1 MLTNIRN
8 VYCVGRNYKL
18 HAEELGNAVPDEP
31 MIFMKPSHAVV
42 PLNGETLELPATK
55 GEVHYEAELVV
66 QIGRSYEPGMAV
78 DELVDAYAFGIDF
91 TLRDVQTVIK
101 KKGHP
106 WTAAKGFR
114 NSAPVTAF
122 QAFPG
127 AAALL
132 EKDFTLTKNGEVVQR
147 GNISNMIFSLQDI
160 VDYVGHHYGL
170 GRAMSFY
177 RNTGRCWTNTSRRC
191 ARTGMGRRILGC
203 LHDWVSAIRIT
214 HHTCLR

>member
-66 QIGRSYEPGMAV
+66 QIGRNFEPGMAV
-78 DELVDAYAFGIDF
+78 DALVDAYGFGIDF

-106 WTAAKGFR
+106 WTAAKGFKKFR
-114 NSAPVTAF
+114 SGYSISGI
-122 QAFPG
+122 PG
-127 AAALL
+127 C
-132 EKDFTLTKNGEVVQR
+132 GS
-147 GNISNMIFSLQDI
+147 I
-160 VDYVGHHYGL
+160 
-170 GRAMSFY
+170 
-177 RNTGRCWTNTSRRC
+177 TGKRLYIDQKW
-191 ARTGMGRRILGC
+191 
-203 LHDWVSAIRIT
+203 
-214 HHTCLR
+214 

>member
-42 PLNGETLELPATK
+42 PLDGELLEVPVNK
-55 GEVHYEAELVV
+55 GEVHYEAELVIR
-66 QIGRSYEPGMAV
+66 IGRDYESGVHV
-78 DELVDAYAFGIDF
+78 DELVDAYALGIDF

-106 WTAAKGFR
+106 WTAAKGFK
-114 NSAPVTAF
+114 NSAPITAF
-122 QAFPG
+122 QSFPG

-132 EKDFTLTKNGEVVQR
+132 EKDFTLKKNGVQVQR
-147 GNISNMIFSLQDI
+147 GNITNMIFNLQHI

-170 GRAMSFY
+170 GPGDIIF
-177 RNTGRCWTNTSRRC
+177 TGTPEGVGATQSGDVLELSWGDES
-191 ARTGMGRRILGC
+191 LG
-203 LHDWVSAIRIT
+203 
-214 HHTCLR
+214 TCTIKAAE

>member
-42 PLNGETLELPATK
+42 PLNGELIELPATK

-66 QIGRSYEPGMAV
+66 RIGRSYESGMTV
-78 DELVDAYAFGIDF
+78 DELVDAYALGIDF
-91 TLRDVQTVIK
+91 TLRDVQSVIK

-106 WTAAKGFR
+106 WTAAKGFK
-114 NSAPVTAF
+114 NAAPVTAF
-122 QAFPG
+122 QTFPG
-127 AAALL
+127 AQALL
-132 EKDFTLTKNGEVVQR
+132 EKDFTLTKNGDEVQR
-147 GNISNMIFSLQDI
+147 GNIRNMIFSLQEI

-170 GRAMSFY
+170 GPGDVIF
-177 RNTGRCWTNTSRRC
+177 TGTPEGVGPTAAGDVLELTWDGVS
-191 ARTGMGRRILGC
+191 LGK
-203 LHDWVSAIRIT
+203 STIT
-214 HHTCLR
+214 AAE

>member
-42 PLNGETLELPATK
+42 PLNGGSLELPASK
-55 GEVHYEAELVV
+55 GEVHYEAELVIR
-66 QIGRSYEPGMAV
+66 IGEDYKPGAHV

-106 WTAAKGFR
+106 WTAAKGFK
-114 NSAPVTAF
+114 NSAPITSF
-122 QAFPG
+122 QTFPG
-127 AAALL
+127 AVALL
-132 EKDFTLTKNGEVVQR
+132 EKDFTLTKNGVQVQR
-147 GNISNMIFSLQDI
+147 GNIVNMIFSLQDI

-170 GRAMSFY
+170 GPGDIIF
-177 RNTGRCWTNTSRRC
+177 TGTPEGVGAAQPGDMLELAWAGDS
-191 ARTGMGRRILGC
+191 LGAC
-203 LHDWVSAIRIT
+203 TIKAAE
-214 HHTCLR
+214 

>member
-42 PLNGETLELPATK
+42 PLTGEVLELPFEK
-55 GEVHYEAELVV
+55 GEVHYEAELVIR
-66 QIGRSYEPGMAV
+66 IGQDYKRGVLV

-106 WTAAKGFR
+106 WTAAKGFK
-114 NSAPVTAF
+114 NSAPITAF
-122 QAFPG
+122 QTFPG
-127 AAALL
+127 AASLL
-132 EKDFTLTKNGEVVQR
+132 EKDFTLTKNGVRVQR
-147 GNISNMIFSLQDI
+147 GNIVNMIFSLQDI

-170 GRAMSFY
+170 GPGDIIF
-177 RNTGRCWTNTSRRC
+177 TGTPEGVGAAQAGDVLELAWD
-191 ARTGMGRRILGC
+191 GEPMGACTIKAA
-203 LHDWVSAIRIT
+203 D
-214 HHTCLR
+214 

>member
-42 PLNGETLELPATK
+42 PLNGEYLELPASK
-55 GEVHYEAELVV
+55 GEVHYEAELVIR
-66 QIGRSYEPGMAV
+66 IGQNYKPGVRV

-114 NSAPVTAF
+114 NSAPVSDF
-122 QAFPG
+122 QSFSG
-127 AAALL
+127 TEALL
-132 EKDFTLTKNGEVVQR
+132 EKDFTLTKNGVEVQR
-147 GNISNMIFSLQDI
+147 GNIGNMIFDLQHI

-170 GRAMSFY
+170 GAGDIIF
-177 RNTGRCWTNTSRRC
+177 TGTPEGVGPAVEGDVLELAWEGQSVGKCTI
-191 ARTGMGRRILGC
+191 A
-203 LHDWVSAIRIT
+203 AAK
-214 HHTCLR
+214 

>member
-18 HAEELGNAVPDEP
+18 HAEELGNAVPEEP

-42 PLNGETLELPATK
+42 PLNGEALELPADK
-55 GEVHYEAELVV
+55 GEVHYETELVIR
-66 QIGRSYEPGMAV
+66 IGRDYESGVQV

-106 WTAAKGFR
+106 WTAAKGFK
-114 NSAPVTAF
+114 NAAPVTSF
-122 QAFPG
+122 QTFPG

-132 EKDFTLTKNGEVVQR
+132 EKDFTLTKNGVQVQR
-147 GNISNMIFSLQDI
+147 GNIVNMIFSLQDI

-170 GRAMSFY
+170 GPGDIIF
-177 RNTGRCWTNTSRRC
+177 TGTPEGVGAAQVGDVLELSWGSEPIGACTIK
-191 ARTGMGRRILGC
+191 A
-203 LHDWVSAIRIT
+203 AE
-214 HHTCLR
+214 

>member
-42 PLNGETLELPATK
+42 PLNGDTLQLPATK

-66 QIGRSYEPGMAV
+66 HIGRDFEPGMAV
-78 DELVDAYAFGIDF
+78 DELIDAYAFGIDF

-106 WTAAKGFR
+106 WTAAKGFK

-122 QAFPG
+122 QTFPG
-127 AAALL
+127 AQALL
-132 EKDFTLTKNGEVVQR
+132 EKDFTLTKNGAEVQR
-147 GNISNMIFSLQDI
+147 GNIRNMIFGLQDI

-170 GRAMSFY
+170 GPGDVIF
-177 RNTGRCWTNTSRRC
+177 TGTPEGVGPTAAGDVLELAWDGES
-191 ARTGMGRRILGC
+191 LGKC
-203 LHDWVSAIRIT
+203 TISAAIQ
-214 HHTCLR
+214 

>member
-42 PLNGETLELPATK
+42 PLNGETLGLPATK

-101 KKGHP
+101 KKATRGQRP
-106 WTAAKGFR
+106 KGSKIPLRLLHFR
-114 NSAPVTAF
+114 HSRVR
-122 QAFPG
+122 QHYWR
-127 AAALL
+127 
-132 EKDFTLTKNGEVVQR
+132 KTL
-147 GNISNMIFSLQDI
+147 
-160 VDYVGHHYGL
+160 H
-170 GRAMSFY
+170 
-177 RNTGRCWTNTSRRC
+177 
-191 ARTGMGRRILGC
+191 
-203 LHDWVSAIRIT
+203 
-214 HHTCLR
+214 

>member
-42 PLNGETLELPATK
+42 PLNGEYLELPASK
-55 GEVHYEAELVV
+55 GEVHYEAELVIR
-66 QIGRSYEPGMAV
+66 IGQNYKPGVGV

-106 WTAAKGFR
+106 WTAAKGFK
-114 NSAPVTAF
+114 NAAPITPF
-122 QAFPG
+122 QTFPG

-132 EKDFTLTKNGEVVQR
+132 EKDFTLTKNGVQVQR
-147 GNISNMIFSLQDI
+147 GNIVNMIFSLQDI

-170 GRAMSFY
+170 GPGDIIF
-177 RNTGRCWTNTSRRC
+177 TGTPEGVGAAQPGDVLELAWAGES
-191 ARTGMGRRILGC
+191 LGAC
-203 LHDWVSAIRIT
+203 TIKAAE
-214 HHTCLR
+214 

>member
-42 PLNGETLELPATK
+42 ALNSETLQLPATK
-55 GEVHYEAELVV
+55 GEVHYEAELVI

-78 DELVDAYAFGIDF
+78 DELIDAYAFGIDF

-106 WTAAKGFR
+106 WTAAKGFK

-122 QAFPG
+122 QPFPG
-127 AAALL
+127 AQALL
-132 EKDFTLTKNGEVVQR
+132 EKDFTLTKNGAEVQR
-147 GNISNMIFSLQDI
+147 GNIRNMIFSLQDI

-170 GRAMSFY
+170 GPGDVIF
-177 RNTGRCWTNTSRRC
+177 TGTPEGVGPTAAGDVLELAWD
-191 ARTGMGRRILGC
+191 GEPLGKC
-203 LHDWVSAIRIT
+203 TIAAAVK
-214 HHTCLR
+214 

>member
-42 PLNGETLELPATK
+42 PFNGELLELPANK
-55 GEVHYEAELVV
+55 GEIHYEAELVIR
-66 QIGRSYEPGMAV
+66 IGRDYESGVRV

-106 WTAAKGFR
+106 WTAAKGFK
-114 NSAPVTAF
+114 NSAPITAF
-122 QAFPG
+122 QSFPG
-127 AAALL
+127 VAALL
-132 EKDFTLTKNGEVVQR
+132 EKDFTLKKNGIQVQR
-147 GNISNMIFSLQDI
+147 GNITNMIFSLQHI

-170 GRAMSFY
+170 GPGDIIF
-177 RNTGRCWTNTSRRC
+177 TGTPEGVGATQ
-191 ARTGMGRRILGC
+191 TGDVLELSWGDESLG
-203 LHDWVSAIRIT
+203 
-214 HHTCLR
+214 TCTIKVAE